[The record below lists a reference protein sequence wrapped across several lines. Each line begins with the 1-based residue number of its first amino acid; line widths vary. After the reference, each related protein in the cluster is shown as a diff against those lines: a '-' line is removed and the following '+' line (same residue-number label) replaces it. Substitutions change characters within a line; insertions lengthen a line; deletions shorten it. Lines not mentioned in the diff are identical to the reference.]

1 MPQEKK
7 TTAPRPTRKPALRR
21 RKTTVAVVPVTHD
34 AIAERAY
41 YLYESG
47 VDGGPFDHWLI
58 AERELTAA

>member
-1 MPQEKK
+1 LPQEKK
-7 TTAPRPTRKPALRR
+7 TTATKPARRPTVRR
-21 RKTTVAVVPVTHD
+21 RKATAAAPVTHD

-47 VDGGPFDHWLI
+47 VDGGPFEHWLI